1 MLKEYQCTYIE
12 SSGVEKKT
20 VILAV
25 DTKEAIRRLKEQG
38 FVVTDIKERA
48 KKEISLTLRKGITQ
62 QDLYNVANQLSIL
75 IRSGMKIDE
84 ALNLLISTS
93 KKQKLK
99 EVLTAV
105 DQEIKAGQAIAKAME
120 KNKLFPSEFISM
132 VHVGESIGNLST
144 AFDNVAQYL
153 KFRIELK
160 REIINSL
167 TYPFFLILASIAT
180 LIFMFNFIIPRFFS
194 IFETTGTMPL
204 PAKFIFTVG
213 TVFNIKNIF
222 LFFVVAF
229 ILLHFLKNYRFIN
242 FVIKNNF
249 LFFVVAF
256 ILLQFLKKYRII
268 NFDIKKMEVM
278 NKIPLVKSLIFYLEL
293 SKFSYSMHS
302 MLKSGVEFIK
312 AVRLSTDIIQDGA
325 LKDAFLS
332 SINEIK
338 KGKRIAEVYS
348 KIAIL
353 PDIFTNLVIV
363 GEESGNLSGIFL
375 ELYQI
380 FNDRFKTAIRRFLIL
395 LEPAIIVFMGL
406 IVGFIVISLILT
418 VMNVG
423 AIKL

>member
-20 VILAV
+20 VILAG
-25 DTKEAIRRLKEQG
+25 DTKEAIQRLKEQG
-38 FVVTDIKERA
+38 FVVTDIKERT

-105 DQEIKAGQAIAKAME
+105 NQEIKAGQAVAKAME
-120 KNKLFPSEFISM
+120 KNKLFPSVFTSM

-153 KFRIELK
+153 KFQIELK

-167 TYPFFLILASIAT
+167 TYPFFLILASIST
-180 LIFMFNFIIPRFFS
+180 LIFMFNFIIPRFFA

-204 PAKFIFTVG
+204 PAKFIFAVA

-222 LFFVVAF
+222 LLFAVAF
-229 ILLHFLKNYRFIN
+229 ILLL
-242 FVIKNNF
+242 
-249 LFFVVAF
+249 
-256 ILLQFLKKYRII
+256 LKKYRVI
-268 NFDIKKMEVM
+268 NFDIKKMIQFT

-293 SKFSYSMHS
+293 SRFSYSMHS

-312 AVRLSTDIIQDGA
+312 AVKLSTDIIQDGA

-348 KIAIL
+348 QIAIL
-353 PDIFTNLVIV
+353 PDVFTNLVIV

-380 FNDRFKTAIRRFLIL
+380 FNDRFKTAIRRFLTL

-406 IVGFIVISLILT
+406 IVGFIIISLILT